1 MISKGE
7 VEHIAKL
14 ARLELTE
21 QEIEKMQKDL
31 SAILDYVD
39 ILKKAPLAKSKQGSR
54 TSSGGTTTRKDVVDS
69 KPASLANALVQAAPD
84 KKDGYIKVKA
94 IL

>member
-1 MISKGE
+1 MISKEE
-7 VEHIAKL
+7 VKHIAKL

-21 QEIEKMQKDL
+21 GEAEKMQKDL
-31 SAILDYVD
+31 SAILDYFEL
-39 ILKKAPLAKSKQGSR
+39 LKQAPKPRPMDRSTGLKENVA
-54 TSSGGTTTRKDVVDS
+54 RKDEAAPKGHHTVS
-69 KPASLANALVQAAPD
+69 NLMEALPD

>member
-1 MISKGE
+1 MISKEE
-7 VEHIAKL
+7 VAHIAKL

-31 SAILDYVD
+31 SAVLDYFV
-39 ILKKAPLAKSKQGSR
+39 ILKNAPEIKIQNPKSKIQHL
-54 TSSGGTTTRKDVVDS
+54 RKDEAAE
-69 KPASLANALVQAAPD
+69 KPASLANNLLAAAPD
-84 KKDGYIKVKA
+84 RKEDYIKVKQ